1 MRADFA
7 ELRNSEGSLSAYSTR
22 LNHAK
27 LAVNR
32 YSEAIKELRKQNEA
46 FVNDERQGTLS
57 DANRARWARNINT
70 IERYKIQISNLQHQ
84 MDADQQAAERLRTG
98 VDALRKTTEAIQTST
113 KSYTDTLRD
122 QSKFYRAERTS
133 IAGLRA
139 ERKSLESQLHAEISV
154 TSSLK
159 SNQQNLI
166 ASYKEEKTN
175 LTELQSK
182 LASRSRELSL
192 MKSKYGEN
200 SLAVQTTNKHIKELN
215 NQISQSENK
224 LNGFSERISKNSTT
238 LANQAKQASKVA
250 SSYKEVYRQS
260 RGLSTTRLGS
270 MFKAGSQHIQRFNTA
285 LKDSTANTRKW
296 WSESKSAFARV
307 GVALGGVAAGATKA
321 VSDAAKVQRQY
332 VEVRNLIRTSG
343 ESLSKSISESNEMQR
358 QGVKLSQEY
367 GFSQHQI
374 GQQYEELVRRG
385 YSGTQALRAMNS
397 MMKAAR
403 ASGDDLADVV
413 KVTSTAVDAF
423 GLRSENTAKML
434 SHTEKVANALASGAD
449 RTASGFKD
457 MGVGMSYVAS
467 TAKTAGMS
475 VEETSAA
482 LGELSNRG
490 IEGSVAGTGLRKVI
504 LSLIKPTK
512 NAKAALEEAGLSIND
527 FYDKSGN
534 LKQIDKV
541 FSMINEHTKGWG
553 KDRQG
558 AFFKDLFGT
567 TGVAAGEALAQS
579 ADKSEKLDQNLTNL
593 INHIRKDEKTDYI
606 GRLAEKNMK
615 SAQMQMKRLKRTAE
629 AFELSVG
636 AALLPA
642 VNKVGKA
649 LAQWAVSKD
658 GERSIKEFSKAAGNV
673 ATTIANHTKDII
685 AFGKGLGQGLKD
697 GYHFIKPIV
706 TGLGKIVGLFVRSKK
721 GSQDTARNV
730 GRIVGVFGTLAVGLK
745 LSKALFG
752 GIFAISKDTVGT
764 TSRFVTWIKGGTSA
778 QKALNAQLAETNR
791 LLKESVVLQ
800 KEQYGGKSS
809 HHSSGGTGDALDTV
823 SDAID
828 DVADLKG
835 AKSEKIAKDAEET
848 ATKAAHFWQ
857 RGWLGKLNGFNKKL
871 LGKLNPKNWTNAM
884 AKAGDKA
891 GKGFHLHI
899 LKHVKGLGSKAKSLF
914 KRDTWVNAF
923 GKLGDKAGNKFVRAT
938 ETKLVNSRGKVKF
951 SALFKYGSKAAEE
964 AGSGAGM
971 GFLRKFAMHIG
982 NGRLKLHGVFSN
994 ILGGLTGTAEETGA
1008 KGATGF
1014 LGKFAGVLGKGA
1026 NILGIGW
1033 SAAAAGIDIVKGIRE
1048 HNPEKK
1054 QRDLGSG
1061 IGAVVGGG
1069 LSAAFLGPEAAPI
1082 GAAIGSAIGSAAPK
1096 AIKWGQ
1102 KIGGK
1107 VASGMQSAI
1116 KNIQKDGWNGVAKN
1130 WNDFWGGMG
1139 DWWDQTFDVNG
1150 KGKKH
1155 SSKRK
1160 SRKKPTISDR
1170 VIQTGVHV
1178 KKSDVANVKAMSSA
1192 LKSYA
1197 GSLAKVKAELKHN
1210 DPSGELNKV
1219 NNFLKSHTSEW
1230 KKTAQPI
1237 KDIGDA
1243 FKYLAKFAGSVAKK
1257 DAFKAFNNDLPKL
1270 DTTLHKH
1277 GKNIKNGIN
1286 DITNALKGGKKG
1298 TTLISRFKTLDGQLK
1313 NTTSSFKD
1321 LNKHLNKTADD
1332 FKSIKKI
1339 TDEFTGKKNPFKAM
1353 ADGLD
1358 KLKSSLKKNASD
1370 IKSYISTLKKA
1381 FESKKG
1387 KNFAEIV
1394 QEAAKPLGKMASSF
1408 KSMKSSV
1415 PPISK
1420 GVKNIASNIKSLSK
1434 GGKKGGAITKVA
1446 KEFDTLQKH
1455 LYKDRGSIKKSLSS
1469 INSTL
1474 TGKKGFVHHVNSAN
1488 SSIKK
1493 LKTTFGSL
1501 ASNTKSFASNL
1512 KTAAQS
1518 IKTLASKKNSLDSL
1532 SSSIKSLYKTVNT
1545 YKFGSKIATQAK
1557 TAANSLNGKGNF
1569 ASKFKSAAKS
1579 IKSTE
1584 SSVAHTFSSLKSSV
1598 VSSFKSMWSQVK
1610 SNTNDA
1616 LDDIVSGIND
1626 AVDNINDA
1634 IDSMDDSGKGH
1645 KVRHAHSV
1653 HLANGTGPIT
1663 KPTLGILNDG
1673 NDAPE
1678 INNSEAIVHGNG
1690 LFELL
1695 SGRNVKRL
1703 LLPGDQVL
1711 KASNVSSLLGYRHF
1725 ANGTTNGKQTNLVAV
1740 TSTSLKRVITIAND
1754 ILKSIKSISSNIAKI
1769 AKSVKSDNSNRIHD
1783 ASYSRS
1789 SYRSSS
1795 KSGEKKPKYD
1805 LSVFGKNGF
1814 YGNLKSTIRSVL
1826 RTHSSDQ
1833 IMLSQSTRRALGYKN
1848 AKGSTSVKASE
1859 SLIKRINLLY
1869 ETRKRANEKIEAAN
1883 RRKREAEKKREE
1895 KKNKRLARE
1904 MDLTDKKYN
1913 LNRKKAVLRK
1923 EKAAERKK
1931 EREERKKD
1939 REELRKTLRSSRR
1952 RSSTRRTTERR
1963 TSSGG
1968 YEYTYRST
1976 ARRRSSS
1983 SGLSTRSTRARVS
1996 VSISGESNLNRL
2008 LKRISGKHKLR
2019 VRVSQTGAMSVNKTL
2034 GSILKRVNSS
2044 RSRRSMLIRISQ
2056 KGAKSV
2062 SKVLSSI
2069 LKRVNSSHKK
2079 RTMLIHIEHTGGKDT
2094 KSELQSVINKIQ
2106 KLEKGKK
2113 NDLTVHVKHD
2123 GVHDTKKA
2131 LESVASTGKKMWE
2144 DLEKYAKSGVS
2155 RMRSQ
2160 FGSFSR
2166 SYRNGWSRLS
2176 TDIRHTMSHAWA
2188 LMKSEA
2194 RHGLNG
2200 VIDVLNGGIG
2210 KINTVVERFG
2220 GKKAVSKVGHLATGT
2235 GVFSGQRRP
2244 ITKPTLA
2251 ILNDGNDSP
2260 ETGNKEV
2267 VWTPGKNSFEVV
2279 PGRNTPALLQPGQ
2292 EVLNASESKA
2302 LGFTHFATGTGSL
2315 KALYEEAKKNWKQ
2328 PKQTLESMFTG
2339 AQKLVG
2345 IINEIAH
2352 GMHDRGEDQAQDW
2365 WSQLWKMVE
2374 KKVNSDD
2381 AVSGLLKAV
2390 EELGRGAKYS
2400 QEKRMDD
2407 GYFDCSSLV
2416 SRALDKYFHKSW
2428 AVPHGWALTVET
2440 LWPHAHRISRSEAK
2454 PGDPIFWLPNHH
2466 VGIYAGGDRYWSAF
2480 APGAHPDVGMHS
2492 IAGSV
2497 PGVSPTFA
2505 RFDGVK
2511 DENGD
2516 SKDPKVKADNRLQK
2530 FIKPQVGK
2538 GFWRTIQKIADK
2550 YGEGSS
2556 VSNPA
2561 GDSVNRWKPVIRKAA
2576 DYMHVQL
2583 SDADMSHILNVTAH
2597 ESGGNP
2603 HSINNR
2609 DSNAAKGT
2617 PSKGVIQFI
2626 DPTFDYY
2633 AVRGHRNIYNGY
2645 DQYLAMFNDRTWRRD
2660 LALGGWGPVGP
2671 RRRYAN
2677 GGIATQASIF
2687 GEAGPEMAIPLS
2699 TDKLTRSRELVA
2711 QALAVMSQNSNSI
2724 AQGNL
2729 KNQETMNNALL
2740 DQLVESVNKL
2750 TEIVSQMLVKP
2761 ETVMTNVSLDGRVI
2775 AQQMDKYT
2783 RKNQANR
2790 FYNNR
2795 MNRSNF

>member
-1 MRADFA
+1 MPVIEGYNFTVDLQDRGFVKTIRTIKSEAQALKNVMRADFA

-22 LNHAK
+22 LNDAK

-154 TSSLK
+154 TSSLR
-159 SNQQNLI
+159 NGQQKLI
-166 ASYKEEKTN
+166 ASYQEEKAN

-250 SSYKEVYRQS
+250 SAYKEVSRQS

-332 VEVRNLIRTSG
+332 IEVRNLLQTSAQNQK
-343 ESLSKSISESNEMQR
+343 EYAASTKQANEMQR
-358 QGVKLSQEY
+358 QGIKLSQEY

-374 GQQYEELVRRG
+374 GEQYEELVRRG
-385 YSGTQALRAMNS
+385 YSGTQALGAMNS

-423 GLRSENTAKML
+423 GLRSENTATIL
-434 SHTEKVANALASGAD
+434 AHTERVANALASGAD

-457 MGVGMSYVAS
+457 MGIGASYVAS

-475 VEETSAA
+475 VEEMSGA

-512 NAKAALEEAGLSIND
+512 NAKSALKEAGLSISD

-534 LKQIDKV
+534 LKRIDTI

-615 SAQMQMKRLKRTAE
+615 SAQMQMQRLKRTAE

-649 LAQWAVSKD
+649 LAQWAVSTE
-658 GERSIKEFSKAAGNV
+658 GERSIKNFSKWTGQV
-673 ATTIANHTKDII
+673 ADTVAKHIPDVE
-685 AFGKGLGQGLKD
+685 AFGKGLAD
-697 GYHFIKPIV
+697 GFNGAAKVIKPI
-706 TGLGKIVGLFVRSKK
+706 TDGITNIGKWLDKINGGSHILSRWLGTAVGFV
-721 GSQDTARNV
+721 
-730 GRIVGVFGTLAVGLK
+730 GTLAFAIKGIKTIGGGILAFTKDTFSFVGKIKNVITGQKTEQKNLNDVLEETNNLLKKNVDLQKEFYDQQKNAGNNGSDIPSDLLDDLGEDEKDSGHLSRKQYREATEKADETYSTFRSRLRSKIKGGSGLSWKEVFKGTHSSASTAGSSSGTTFWKRLKNKIGDLSAADKISILLDVGFAGAQIADSLSTAIHAKNQNQKYSAIGEGLGGLVGGGIGLALGGEPGMLIGQQLGSQLAKYSVPKFINGFKDAAKKLDLDAPSKQEGKGYLPQTPKHTVPYSWNSNRNFLDNLGYNYHVSVNNRAAELGHLFDNNWWDREGKRKNHSQLLNGADLPTSWLANTPQGVGHRLMNSAWNWFNSKDNSGFRKWMNSDSIFKSIFGSPQYYKNGKKVSSKDLK
-745 LSKALFG
+745 LST
-752 GIFAISKDTVGT
+752 KDMKV
-764 TSRFVTWIKGGTSA
+764 S
-778 QKALNAQLAETNR
+778 
-791 LLKESVVLQ
+791 
-800 KEQYGGKSS
+800 KSS
-809 HHSSGGTGDALDTV
+809 VLPK
-823 SDAID
+823 ID
-828 DVADLKG
+828 V
-835 AKSEKIAKDAEET
+835 
-848 ATKAAHFWQ
+848 
-857 RGWLGKLNGFNKKL
+857 GK
-871 LGKLNPKNWTNAM
+871 W
-884 AKAGDKA
+884 
-891 GKGFHLHI
+891 
-899 LKHVKGLGSKAKSLF
+899 
-914 KRDTWVNAF
+914 W
-923 GKLGDKAGNKFVRAT
+923 
-938 ETKLVNSRGKVKF
+938 
-951 SALFKYGSKAAEE
+951 
-964 AGSGAGM
+964 
-971 GFLRKFAMHIG
+971 
-982 NGRLKLHGVFSN
+982 
-994 ILGGLTGTAEETGA
+994 
-1008 KGATGF
+1008 
-1014 LGKFAGVLGKGA
+1014 AGVEKQ
-1026 NILGIGW
+1026 W
-1033 SAAAAGIDIVKGIRE
+1033 SK
-1048 HNPEKK
+1048 
-1054 QRDLGSG
+1054 
-1061 IGAVVGGG
+1061 
-1069 LSAAFLGPEAAPI
+1069 
-1082 GAAIGSAIGSAAPK
+1082 
-1096 AIKWGQ
+1096 IKWP
-1102 KIGGK
+1102 KL
-1107 VASGMQSAI
+1107 
-1116 KNIQKDGWNGVAKN
+1116 
-1130 WNDFWGGMG
+1130 
-1139 DWWDQTFDVNG
+1139 
-1150 KGKKH
+1150 
-1155 SSKRK
+1155 
-1160 SRKKPTISDR
+1160 P
-1170 VIQTGVHV
+1170 
-1178 KKSDVANVKAMSSA
+1178 
-1192 LKSYA
+1192 
-1197 GSLAKVKAELKHN
+1197 
-1210 DPSGELNKV
+1210 
-1219 NNFLKSHTSEW
+1219 
-1230 KKTAQPI
+1230 
-1237 KDIGDA
+1237 
-1243 FKYLAKFAGSVAKK
+1243 KFH
-1257 DAFKAFNNDLPKL
+1257 LPKL
-1270 DTTLHKH
+1270 DLGKWWGGVKKWWSKIKWPKWPKIKLPKVDLKKWSQNRVKDIKSGWNGFTDWATKIGRNSNKNLKH
-1277 GKNIKNGIN
+1277 GWKGMQSWAKGVHNNTKKGWNGFASWNHRLSKNANQLFKSAWKSMGSFSFGISK
-1286 DITNALKGGKKG
+1286 AFKGGWKG
-1298 TTLISRFKTLDGQLK
+1298 TTSWFG
-1313 NTTSSFKD
+1313 D
-1321 LNKHLNKTADD
+1321 LGHSMIRN
-1332 FKSIKKI
+1332 F
-1339 TDEFTGKKNPFKAM
+1339 
-1353 ADGLD
+1353 
-1358 KLKSSLKKNASD
+1358 KNAFSGIGDWVSD
-1370 IKSYISTLKKA
+1370 RVQDIQDAWSGA
-1381 FESKKG
+1381 SKHV
-1387 KNFAEIV
+1387 KNF
-1394 QEAAKPLGKMASSF
+1394 F
-1408 KSMKSSV
+1408 
-1415 PPISK
+1415 
-1420 GVKNIASNIKSLSK
+1420 
-1434 GGKKGGAITKVA
+1434 T
-1446 KEFDTLQKH
+1446 
-1455 LYKDRGSIKKSLSS
+1455 
-1469 INSTL
+1469 
-1474 TGKKGFVHHVNSAN
+1474 
-1488 SSIKK
+1488 
-1493 LKTTFGSL
+1493 
-1501 ASNTKSFASNL
+1501 
-1512 KTAAQS
+1512 
-1518 IKTLASKKNSLDSL
+1518 
-1532 SSSIKSLYKTVNT
+1532 
-1545 YKFGSKIATQAK
+1545 
-1557 TAANSLNGKGNF
+1557 
-1569 ASKFKSAAKS
+1569 
-1579 IKSTE
+1579 
-1584 SSVAHTFSSLKSSV
+1584 
-1598 VSSFKSMWSQVK
+1598 
-1610 SNTNDA
+1610 
-1616 LDDIVSGIND
+1616 
-1626 AVDNINDA
+1626 
-1634 IDSMDDSGKGH
+1634 KGH
-1645 KVRHAHSV
+1645 F
-1653 HLANGTGPIT
+1653 ANGTGPIT
-1663 KPTLGILNDG
+1663 TPVLGILNDG

-1678 INNSEAIVHGNG
+1678 IENREG
-1690 LFELL
+1690 LLHKDGLLELL
-1695 SGRNVKRL
+1695 SGRNIKRL
-1703 LLPGDQVL
+1703 LFPGDQVI
-1711 KASNVSSLLGYRHF
+1711 KSSDMSRLLGIRHF
-1725 ANGTTNGKQTNLVAV
+1725 ANGTTNSKQTSLVAV
-1740 TSTSLKRVITIAND
+1740 TSTSLKKVINIAND
-1754 ILKSIKSISSNIAKI
+1754 ILKSIRSIASNIAEI
-1769 AKSVKSDNSNRIHD
+1769 AKSVKSDNSDRIHD

-1814 YGNLKSTIRSVL
+1814 YGNLKSTIRNVL

-1859 SLIKRINLLY
+1859 SLIKRINRLY
-1869 ETRKRANEKIEAAN
+1869 ESRKRANEKVEVEN
-1883 RRKREAEKKREE
+1883 RRKREAEKRREE
-1895 KKNKRLARE
+1895 KKDKRLARE

-1939 REELRKTLRSSRR
+1939 REELRKTLRSS
-1952 RSSTRRTTERR
+1952 TRRTTERR
-1963 TSSGG
+1963 ISSGG

-2008 LKRISGKHKLR
+2008 LKRISGKHRLR
-2019 VRVSQTGAMSVNKTL
+2019 VRVSQTGAKIVNKTL

-2044 RSRRSMLIRISQ
+2044 RSRRSMLGRISQ

-2062 SKVLSSI
+2062 SKALSSI
-2069 LKRVNSSHKK
+2069 LKKVNSSRKK
-2079 RTMLIHIEHTGGKDT
+2079 RTMLIRIEHTGGKDI
-2094 KSELQSVINKIQ
+2094 KSELQSVIDKV
-2106 KLEKGKK
+2106 KDLEKGKK

-2144 DLEKYAKSGVS
+2144 DLDKYAKSGT
-2155 RMRSQ
+2155 RNMRSQ
-2160 FGSFSR
+2160 FSTFSR
-2166 SYRNGWSRLS
+2166 NYRRGWTNLS
-2176 TDIRHTMSHAWA
+2176 TDIRKTMSHAWS
-2188 LMKSEA
+2188 LMRSEA
-2194 RHGLNG
+2194 RSGLNG
-2200 VIDVLNGGIG
+2200 VIDVLNRAIG
-2210 KINTVVERFG
+2210 RVNTVVERFG
-2220 GKKAVSKVGHLATGT
+2220 GKKAVSGVKHLATGT
-2235 GVFSGQRRP
+2235 GALSGPRRP

-2260 ETGNKEV
+2260 ETQNREV

-2292 EVLNASESKA
+2292 EVLNARESKA

-2538 GFWRTIQKIADK
+2538 GFWRTVQKIADK

-2576 DYMHVQL
+2576 DYMHVHL

-2603 HSINNR
+2603 HSINNW

-2633 AVRGHRNIYNGY
+2633 ALRGHRNIYSGY

-2660 LALGGWGPVGP
+2660 LTLGGWGPVGP

-2711 QALAVMSQNSNSI
+2711 QALAVMSQNSDSV

-2729 KNQETMNNALL
+2729 KNQETMNNAIL